1 MLFSNFR
8 AFWKKWCIFRKEE
21 PFSCLSQNIFSRSLT
36 YLQIISTTDFIEK
49 NISAEFIEKIW
60 KNFSVLISLQK
71 VQKKK
76 FRAEFNFFLTK
87 KKIDFLPLIIF
98 SKNASFFPE
107 YALEIWEQKVP
118 KFCSK
123 KSVTF
128 YRESSRGRQNFFFT
142 FVVPIPERFAP
153 RSQLRAFCPP
163 LLPGAAFGLASLGK
177 TFAA

>member
-1 MLFSNFR
+1 M
-8 AFWKKWCIFRKEE
+8 
-21 PFSCLSQNIFSRSLT
+21 SQNIFSRSLT

-107 YALEIWEQKVP
+107 YALEIWEQKVT
-118 KFCSK
+118 KLCSK
-123 KSVTF
+123 KS
-128 YRESSRGRQNFFFT
+128 
-142 FVVPIPERFAP
+142 
-153 RSQLRAFCPP
+153 
-163 LLPGAAFGLASLGK
+163 
-177 TFAA
+177 